1 MKRFLKPAIVFI
13 IIVFII
19 TIVSL
24 MKLKYEVEGEI
35 NMPFNLSRIMVVS
48 SAEGIQKEGTENIWD
63 LELLQNNDI
72 YLEIT
77 KNPEYKKTELIDKI
91 ILDNFRIE
99 EKPLKG
105 KMILLE
111 PTENEGQLYDINK
124 EVEKIEF
131 TGSQTTNIKNLE
143 IANQGGR
150 IQFRYANYDLGNYT
164 SNEQEEIVH
173 DGTILQKL
181 SITSEELKAKVSF
194 DITIKLV
201 SEKQYK
207 ATISLE
213 LPIDDVV
220 QEGTTSLEKT
230 DMEDVIF
237 KRI

>member
-1 MKRFLKPAIVFI
+1 M
-13 IIVFII
+13 
-19 TIVSL
+19 
-24 MKLKYEVEGEI
+24 
-35 NMPFNLSRIMVVS
+35 
-48 SAEGIQKEGTENIWD
+48 
-63 LELLQNNDI
+63 
-72 YLEIT
+72 
-77 KNPEYKKTELIDKI
+77 
-91 ILDNFRIE
+91 
-99 EKPLKG
+99 
-105 KMILLE
+105 
-111 PTENEGQLYDINK
+111 
-124 EVEKIEF
+124 
-131 TGSQTTNIKNLE
+131 
-143 IANQGGR
+143 
-150 IQFRYANYDLGNYT
+150 GNYT